1 MKLIADSLSGR
12 SSRAKKPAFP
22 VLVLGAVAGAGLGWV
37 TTAGFLPNLRSS
49 PPAIRP
55 RPGHRRRVHPRR
67 WDGPDPKTT
76 SCPPMQLHS
85 RTRGRSSNAGGWT
98 CRNQSNAQNRLK
110 SFALSRGGAKYYA
123 EQLLTGR
130 IANLVIFRLPEF
142 GTRASFRIDCAGRRP
157 VVCCVAGDVV
167 AREFITHYREGAKVA
182 VTGTHEPRP
191 STASA
196 NTPWAGRFRVHAVRV
211 AEAPVSRHEDDHGP
225 VSCGGLL
232 NHLSQPIGRS
242 GSSPLQSRRQR
253 RFRETAGHAS
263 GYG

>member
-12 SSRAKKPAFP
+12 SSRAKKLAFP

-85 RTRGRSSNAGGWT
+85 RTRGRGSNAGGWT

-123 EQLLTGR
+123 EQILTGR

-142 GTRASFRIDCAGRRP
+142 GTHVPAS
-157 VVCCVAGDVV
+157 
-167 AREFITHYREGAKVA
+167 E
-182 VTGTHEPRP
+182 
-191 STASA
+191 STARDAAPSSA
-196 NTPWAGRFRVHAVRV
+196 ALLAMWWPGNSSLIIAK
-211 AEAPVSRHEDDHGP
+211 APRW
-225 VSCGGLL
+225 
-232 NHLSQPIGRS
+232 R
-242 GSSPLQSRRQR
+242 
-253 RFRETAGHAS
+253 
-263 GYG
+263 